1 MRVGELALCFAAI
14 VPAIMVTE
22 LVFSMRSNQPLYS
35 ATILQLWFWM
45 VVIYFATKYLDRLIK

>member
-1 MRVGELALCFAAI
+1 LCFAAI